1 MPMQMKYFLMTA
13 ALIAG
18 ISLGADAGERIEHT
32 ISVVGEG
39 QASAVPDK
47 ARLSVGVITSSTNV
61 REASGANRSSMQKML
76 QALADLG
83 VEERDM
89 TTSDFSIH
97 YENPRPKVEGDEGQ
111 YRVSNML
118 RVELSDLEQV
128 DSVLEEVVR
137 AGANQIW
144 GVEMVVAD
152 VEALA
157 VQARAKAAE
166 SARAKA
172 EELARLHG
180 RKLGEVLRITESS
193 GGRPMARMMAMESG
207 GGAIKP
213 GEQSATVRLEVVYE
227 LR

>member
-1 MPMQMKYFLMTA
+1 MQMKYFLMTA

-18 ISLGADAGERIEHT
+18 ISLGAHAGERIEHT

-61 REASGANRSSMQKML
+61 REAAANRSSMQKML
-76 QALADLG
+76 QALSDLG

-89 TTSDFSIH
+89 ATSDFTIH
-97 YENPRPKVEGDEGQ
+97 YENPRPKVEGHEGQ

-118 RVELSDLEQV
+118 RVELSDFEQV

-144 GVEMVVAD
+144 GVEMVVSD

-157 VQARAKAAE
+157 VQARAKAVE
-166 SARAKA
+166 RARAKA

-180 RKLGEVLRITESS
+180 RKLGEVLRIVEDG
-193 GGRPMARMMAMESG
+193 GGRPMARMLTMESG
-207 GGAIKP
+207 GGVIKP

>member
-1 MPMQMKYFLMTA
+1 MPMQMKYLLMTA
-13 ALIAG
+13 VLIAG
-18 ISLGADAGERIEHT
+18 ISLGADAGERIEHR

-89 TTSDFSIH
+89 ATSNFSIH
-97 YENPRPKVEGDEGQ
+97 YENPRPKVEGDGGQ

-118 RVELSDLEQV
+118 RVELSDFEQV

-144 GVEMVVAD
+144 GVEMVISD
-152 VEALA
+152 VGALA
-157 VQARAKAAE
+157 TQARAKAAE
-166 SARAKA
+166 SARVKA

-180 RKLGEVLRITESS
+180 RKLGEVVQITESS

-207 GGAIKP
+207 GGVIKP

>member
-1 MPMQMKYFLMTA
+1 MPMQMKYLLMTA
-13 ALIAG
+13 VLIAG

-83 VEERDM
+83 IEERDM
-89 TTSDFSIH
+89 ATSNFSIH
-97 YENPRPKVEGDEGQ
+97 YENPRPKVEGHEGQ

-118 RVELSDLEQV
+118 RVELSDFEKV

-207 GGAIKP
+207 GGVIKP

>member
-1 MPMQMKYFLMTA
+1 MQMKYFLMTA
-13 ALIAG
+13 ALIVG
-18 ISLGADAGERIEHT
+18 ISLGAHAGERIERT

-47 ARLSVGVITSSTNV
+47 ARLSGGVITSSTNV
-61 REASGANRSSMQKML
+61 REAAANRSMMQKML
-76 QALADLG
+76 QSLSDLG

-97 YENPRPKVEGDEGQ
+97 YENPRPKVEGYEGQ

-144 GVEMVVAD
+144 GVEMVVSD

-157 VQARAKAAE
+157 VQARAKAVE
-166 SARAKA
+166 RARAKA

-180 RKLGEVLRITESS
+180 RKLGEVLRIVEDG
-193 GGRPMARMMAMESG
+193 GGRPMARMLTMESG
-207 GGAIKP
+207 GGVIKP

>member
-1 MPMQMKYFLMTA
+1 MPMQMKYLLMTA
-13 ALIAG
+13 VLIAG

-144 GVEMVVAD
+144 GVEMVVSD

-157 VQARAKAAE
+157 VQARAKAVE
-166 SARAKA
+166 RARAKA

-180 RKLGEVLRITESS
+180 RKLGEVLRIVEGG
-193 GGRPMARMMAMESG
+193 GGRPMARMLTMESG
-207 GGAIKP
+207 GGVIKP

>member
-1 MPMQMKYFLMTA
+1 MQMKYLLMTA
-13 ALIAG
+13 VLIAG

-89 TTSDFSIH
+89 ATSNFSIH
-97 YENPRPKVEGDEGQ
+97 YENPRPKVEGHEGQ

-118 RVELSDLEQV
+118 RVELSDFEQV

-207 GGAIKP
+207 GGVIKP

>member
-1 MPMQMKYFLMTA
+1 MPMQMKYLLMTA
-13 ALIAG
+13 VLIAG

-89 TTSDFSIH
+89 ATSNFSIH
-97 YENPRPKVEGDEGQ
+97 YENPRPKAEGHEGQ

-118 RVELSDLEQV
+118 RVELSDFEQV

-207 GGAIKP
+207 GGVIKP

>member
-1 MPMQMKYFLMTA
+1 MPMQMKYLLMTA
-13 ALIAG
+13 VLIAG

-89 TTSDFSIH
+89 ATSNFSIH
-97 YENPRPKVEGDEGQ
+97 YENPRPKVEGHEGQ

-118 RVELSDLEQV
+118 RVELSDFEQV

-207 GGAIKP
+207 GGVIKP

>member
-1 MPMQMKYFLMTA
+1 MPIPMKYLLMTVV
-13 ALIAG
+13 LIAG
-18 ISLGADAGERIEHT
+18 ISLGADASERIEQT

-47 ARLSVGVITSSTNV
+47 ARRSVGVITSSTNV

-76 QALADLG
+76 QALADLW

-89 TTSDFSIH
+89 ATSNFSIH

-118 RVELSDLEQV
+118 RV
-128 DSVLEEVVR
+128 DSVLAEVVR

-144 GVEMVVAD
+144 GVEMVVSD

-166 SARAKA
+166 SARAKV

-180 RKLGEVLRITESS
+180 RKLGEVLRITENIR
-193 GGRPMARMMAMESG
+193 GRPMAR
-207 GGAIKP
+207 
-213 GEQSATVRLEVVYE
+213 
-227 LR
+227 

>member
-1 MPMQMKYFLMTA
+1 MPMQMKYFLITA
-13 ALIAG
+13 VLIAG
-18 ISLGADAGERIEHT
+18 ISLGAHAGERIERT

-61 REASGANRSSMQKML
+61 RAAAAANRSSMQKML

-89 TTSDFSIH
+89 ATSNFSIH
-97 YENPRPKVEGDEGQ
+97 YENPRPKVEGHEGQ

-118 RVELSDLEQV
+118 RVELSDFEQV

-144 GVEMVVAD
+144 GVEMVVSD

-157 VQARAKAAE
+157 VQARAKAVE
-166 SARAKA
+166 RARAKA

-180 RKLGEVLRITESS
+180 RKLGEVLRIAEDG
-193 GGRPMARMMAMESG
+193 GGRPMARMLAMESG
-207 GGAIKP
+207 GGVIKP

>member
-1 MPMQMKYFLMTA
+1 MPMQMKYFLITA
-13 ALIAG
+13 VLIAG
-18 ISLGADAGERIEHT
+18 ISLGAHAGERIERT

-47 ARLSVGVITSSTNV
+47 ARLSVGVVTSSTNV
-61 REASGANRSSMQKML
+61 REAAAANRSSMQKML

-89 TTSDFSIH
+89 ATSNFSIH
-97 YENPRPKVEGDEGQ
+97 YENPRPKVEGHEGQ

-118 RVELSDLEQV
+118 RVELSDFEQV

-144 GVEMVVAD
+144 GVEMVVSD

-157 VQARAKAAE
+157 VQARAKAVE
-166 SARAKA
+166 RARAKA

-180 RKLGEVLRITESS
+180 RKLGEVLRIVEGG
-193 GGRPMARMMAMESG
+193 GGRPMARMLTMESG
-207 GGAIKP
+207 GGVIKP

>member
-1 MPMQMKYFLMTA
+1 MPMQMKYLLMTA
-13 ALIAG
+13 VLIAG

-89 TTSDFSIH
+89 ATSNFSIH
-97 YENPRPKVEGDEGQ
+97 YENPRPKVEGHEGQ

-207 GGAIKP
+207 GGVIKP

>member
-13 ALIAG
+13 ALIVG
-18 ISLGADAGERIEHT
+18 ISLGAHAGERIERT

-61 REASGANRSSMQKML
+61 REAAANRSMMQKML
-76 QALADLG
+76 QSLSDLG

-97 YENPRPKVEGDEGQ
+97 YENPRPKVEGYEGQ

-144 GVEMVVAD
+144 GVEMVVSD
-152 VEALA
+152 VEALV
-157 VQARAKAAE
+157 VQARVKAVE
-166 SARAKA
+166 KARAKA

-180 RKLGEVLRITESS
+180 RKLGEVLRIVEDG
-193 GGRPMARMMAMESG
+193 GGRPMARMLTMESG
-207 GGAIKP
+207 GGVIKP
-213 GEQSATVRLEVVYE
+213 GEQSATVWLEVVYE

>member
-1 MPMQMKYFLMTA
+1 
-13 ALIAG
+13 
-18 ISLGADAGERIEHT
+18 
-32 ISVVGEG
+32 
-39 QASAVPDK
+39 
-47 ARLSVGVITSSTNV
+47 
-61 REASGANRSSMQKML
+61 
-76 QALADLG
+76 
-83 VEERDM
+83 
-89 TTSDFSIH
+89 
-97 YENPRPKVEGDEGQ
+97 KVEGDEGQ

-144 GVEMVVAD
+144 GVEMVVSD

-157 VQARAKAAE
+157 VQARAKAVE
-166 SARAKA
+166 RARAKA

-180 RKLGEVLRITESS
+180 RKLGEVLRIVEGG
-193 GGRPMARMMAMESG
+193 GGRPMARMLTMESG
-207 GGAIKP
+207 GGVIKP

>member
-1 MPMQMKYFLMTA
+1 MPMQMKYLLMTA
-13 ALIAG
+13 VLIAG

-89 TTSDFSIH
+89 ATSNFSIH

-144 GVEMVVAD
+144 GVEMVVSD

-157 VQARAKAAE
+157 VQARAKAVE
-166 SARAKA
+166 RARAKA

-180 RKLGEVLRITESS
+180 RKLGEVLRIVEGG
-193 GGRPMARMMAMESG
+193 GGRPMARMLTMESG
-207 GGAIKP
+207 GGVIKP

>member
-13 ALIAG
+13 ALIVG
-18 ISLGADAGERIEHT
+18 ISLGAHAGERIERT

-47 ARLSVGVITSSTNV
+47 ARLSVGVVTSSTNV
-61 REASGANRSSMQKML
+61 REAAAANRSSMQKML

-144 GVEMVVAD
+144 GVEMVVSD

-207 GGAIKP
+207 GGVIKP